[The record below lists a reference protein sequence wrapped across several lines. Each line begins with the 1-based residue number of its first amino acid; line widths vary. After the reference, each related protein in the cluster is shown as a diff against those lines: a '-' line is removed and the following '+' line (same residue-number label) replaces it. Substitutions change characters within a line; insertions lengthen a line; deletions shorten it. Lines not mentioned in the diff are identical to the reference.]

1 MGMQMRISDLSD
13 LELSREVGRLAACER
28 RATAELIGHLS
39 EFDARRLYLA
49 DGYPSLFA
57 YCTER
62 LRLSEHGAYNRIEAA
77 RSARRYPRVLQM
89 LSKAR

>member
-49 DGYPSLFA
+49 DG
-57 YCTER
+57 
-62 LRLSEHGAYNRIEAA
+62 
-77 RSARRYPRVLQM
+77 
-89 LSKAR
+89 